1 MGSNHMNEQFR
12 QAGGKN
18 RNGKVKVEIPTH
30 DPQTGEA
37 NPYYEELTGEKL
49 PSNKVVVLPET
60 DLEKFNRHLISIANN
75 DVGIR
80 HKILMV
86 EKFIEALGRKED

>member
-1 MGSNHMNEQFR
+1 MNEQFR
-12 QAGGKN
+12 QGGGKN
-18 RNGKVKVEIPTH
+18 RNGKVKFEIPTH
-30 DPQTGEA
+30 GPQTGEG

-49 PSNKVVVLPET
+49 PEGNVIIVPET
-60 DLEKFNRHLISIANN
+60 DLDKFNRHLINIANN